1 MLCEDLL
8 LPVTRQRGGANRFQ
22 RLSKKLRAKFP
33 SGKAAFR
40 EMDKDG
46 SGSISK
52 TEVMVALQRVNVFLT
67 TEETCL
73 LMDTLAGDTHPT
85 ALTSYKM
92 GW

>member
-1 MLCEDLL
+1 
-8 LPVTRQRGGANRFQ
+8 
-22 RLSKKLRAKFP
+22 
-33 SGKAAFR
+33 
-40 EMDKDG
+40 MDKDG